1 MIMIRSVDYY
11 QNIVSNFIQED
22 LNQTKDLCQHEVN
35 TLCYLKEIYGK
46 VKSEFDITVDDIDVL
61 RYLNKMI
68 NQTQKNLYYY
78 HLSDTKV
85 S

>member
-1 MIMIRSVDYY
+1 MLRSIDYY
-11 QNIVSNFIQED
+11 QNIVSNFIQKD
-22 LNQTKDLCQHEVN
+22 LNQTKDLYQHEVN

-46 VKSEFDITVDDIDVL
+46 VKSEFDITIDDIDIL
-61 RYLNKMI
+61 RYLDSMI
-68 NQTQKNLYYY
+68 TQTQRNLYYY

>member
-1 MIMIRSVDYY
+1 MIKSPDYY
-11 QNIVSNFIQED
+11 QCIVNNFIKND
-22 LNQTKDLCQHEVN
+22 LTKTDSLYQHEVN
-35 TLCYLKEIYGK
+35 LLCYLRDLYSK

-61 RYLNKMI
+61 RYLDKMI

-78 HLSDTKV
+78 HQLDDKKV

>member
-1 MIMIRSVDYY
+1 MLRSVDYY
-11 QNIVSNFIQED
+11 QNIVSNFIQKD
-22 LNQTKDLCQHEVN
+22 LNQTKDLYQHEVN
-35 TLCYLKEIYGK
+35 ALCYLKEIYGK

-61 RYLNKMI
+61 RYLDKMI

-78 HLSDTKV
+78 HLSETKV